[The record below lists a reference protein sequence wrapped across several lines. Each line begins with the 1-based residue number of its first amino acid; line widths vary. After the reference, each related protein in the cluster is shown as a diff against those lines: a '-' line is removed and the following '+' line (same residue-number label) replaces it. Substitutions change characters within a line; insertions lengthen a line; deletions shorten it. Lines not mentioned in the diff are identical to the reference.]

1 MAPRKQAKA
10 SPPPL
15 APPLV
20 PVPGT
25 ATGGIEQRTSMLA
38 AASGSTSK
46 SGQDTHVP
54 LSSLAE
60 DPLPTVV
67 VNNANLVEIKSAL
80 DDIVKKHLLEQSF
93 TPSLLHPTVH
103 LSLGYSSILLALGSV
118 LFSLR
123 VSFEDSKPVL
133 WLAVIGYSVLQS
145 ALWAWKK
152 WVEKGEV
159 FKGRRRR
166 MVKRIETDH
175 VQIISSTTLTP
186 PPAPQVTFSPHTR
199 PQSPTSA
206 PTSPISTSSPAFPA
220 ASLPASS
227 SPSSLSTSSSTSTA
241 GTGAGTGPS
250 YMLTLNL
257 STTSNNGKS
266 LIHKSRATVGKTV
279 GEFIDEQG
287 GVEAGQVV
295 RWLTTILSEAG
306 LVGAEEEG
314 VKEE

>member
-1 MAPRKQAKA
+1 MAPRKSAKA

-15 APPLV
+15 ATALSAPVEVETHGQFTPSASASKISTGPDV
-20 PVPGT
+20 PQST
-25 ATGGIEQRTSMLA
+25 LA
-38 AASGSTSK
+38 
-46 SGQDTHVP
+46 D
-54 LSSLAE
+54 
-60 DPLPTVV
+60 DPLPAVV

-133 WLAVIGYSVLQS
+133 WIAVVGYSVLQS

-175 VQIISSTTLTP
+175 VQIISSTSLTP
-186 PPAPQVTFSPHTR
+186 PPAPQVTHSPHTR
-199 PQSPTSA
+199 PSSPTSV
-206 PTSPISTSSPAFPA
+206 PTSPLSTSSPAFPS
-220 ASLPASS
+220 ASLPMSS
-227 SPSSLSTSSSTSTA
+227 SSSLSASASGSASSLFSTSA
-241 GTGAGTGPS
+241 SIGSGPS

-266 LIHKSRATVGKTV
+266 LLHKSRATVGKTV

-295 RWLTTILSEAG
+295 RWLTTILSEVG
-306 LVGAEEEG
+306 MVGAEEEG
-314 VKEE
+314 SKEE

>member
-1 MAPRKQAKA
+1 MAPRKSAKA
-10 SPPPL
+10 SLPPL
-15 APPLV
+15 APALSVGGEDQPTSSLTSSPLPSSSV
-20 PVPGT
+20 K
-25 ATGGIEQRTSMLA
+25 QKQ
-38 AASGSTSK
+38 SGS
-46 SGQDTHVP
+46 DVP
-54 LSSLAE
+54 PSSLAD

-133 WLAVIGYSVLQS
+133 WIAVVGYSVLQS

-175 VQIISSTTLTP
+175 VQIISSTALTA
-186 PPAPQVTFSPHTR
+186 PPAPQLTFSPHTR
-199 PQSPTSA
+199 PSSPTSV

-220 ASLPASS
+220 ASLPINSSLSASSTAS
-227 SPSSLSTSSSTSTA
+227 SPSLSSASTT
-241 GTGAGTGPS
+241 GTGPS

-306 LVGAEEEG
+306 MVGAEEEG
-314 VKEE
+314 AKEE